1 MARGVNK
8 VILIGNLGDEPTVRQ
23 TTSGRS
29 VASISMVTN
38 EVRRNSETGEY
49 TEFAEWH
56 RVTMW
61 NKLAEIAGQYLH
73 KGSQVYIEGKLRTR
87 SYDKDGQKHYVTEV
101 VADEMQMLGSRQ
113 GGASAGATAT
123 ATAGYGQQSAT
134 NSAYQA
140 AGSNPWAQK
149 SAPAYGAQAPQA
161 ASPYGAQGAGAYGQQ
176 APAANP
182 YGANT
187 AAPQGVYGAQSS
199 PAPMQN
205 AYGAA
210 PAAPMQSPYQAP
222 AAQSQPMQPGFSQPT
237 AEPQPNAYT
246 AQSAEPTEPA
256 MTMNDDIPF

>member
-23 TTSGRS
+23 TTSGKS

-38 EVRRNSETGEY
+38 EMRRNSETGEY

-73 KGSQVYIEGKLRTR
+73 KGSQIYIEGKLRTR

-113 GGASAGATAT
+113 GGT
-123 ATAGYGQQSAT
+123 ATAGGYAQQGAA
-134 NSAYQA
+134 NSSYQS

-149 SAPAYGAQAPQA
+149 AAPAYGAQTQQA
-161 ASPYGAQGAGAYGQQ
+161 SNPYGAQGAAGYGQQ

-182 YGANT
+182 YGA
-187 AAPQGVYGAQSS
+187 AAPQNVYGGQPGS
-199 PAPMQN
+199 APVQN

-210 PAAPMQSPYQAP
+210 PSAPMQPPYAQAP
-222 AAQSQPMQPGFSQPT
+222 AAQSQPMQSPYAQPT
-237 AEPQPNAYT
+237 AEPQTNTYT
-246 AQSAEPTEPA
+246 AQSPEPTEPA

>member
-8 VILIGNLGDEPTVRQ
+8 VILIGNLGDEPIVRQ

-38 EVRRNSETGEY
+38 EMRRNSETGEY

-113 GGASAGATAT
+113 GGTGATG
-123 ATAGYGQQSAT
+123 GYAQQSAA
-134 NSAYQA
+134 NSSYQS
-140 AGSNPWAQK
+140 AGSNTWSPKA
-149 SAPAYGAQAPQA
+149 APAYGAQNQQA
-161 ASPYGAQGAGAYGQQ
+161 SSPYGAQGATGYGQQ
-176 APAANP
+176 SPAANP
-182 YGANT
+182 YGAN
-187 AAPQGVYGAQSS
+187 AAAQNVYGGQVAS
-199 PAPMQN
+199 APMQN
-205 AYGAA
+205 AYGQAPSTPMQPPYAQA
-210 PAAPMQSPYQAP
+210 PAPQAQPMQSNY
-222 AAQSQPMQPGFSQPT
+222 SQPT
-237 AEPQPNAYT
+237 AEPQANAYT